1 MHISVNTFEGSS
13 PHTRGALPSR
23 ELFSLAVRIIPAY
36 AGSTA
41 GRGSSIVAVGDHP
54 RIRGEHLIDRAREK
68 NVTGSSP
75 HTRGARPGPGRGR
88 GRGRI
93 IPAYAGSTPARP
105 GPASAGPDHPRI
117 RGEHAGAVCV
127 SVNGLGSSPHTRGAP
142 GRAASARL
150 HRGIIPAYAGSTPS
164 PCYCGAARPD
174 HPRIRGEHNL
184 GEECSRE
191 GTGSSPHTRGAPQ
204 ARLRRRFRARIIPAY
219 AGSTTASWI
228 GDSSRTDHPR
238 IRGEHETHRAGHP
251 PSTGSSPH
259 TRGAPES
266 AWSFQQSRR
275 IIPAY
280 AGSTSGS
287 GTSGAPGRDH
297 PRIRGEHHQMTATI
311 LNGSGSSPHTR
322 GAHHGVRTHDRVGG
336 IIPAYAGSTT
346 PGVSDRGYP
355 GDHPRIRGEH
365 RVASRRHVQMPGSSP
380 HTRGALHSA
389 IWDQQRAGI
398 IPAYAGSTSGV
409 AVRARGRRDH
419 PRIRGEHS
427 VFIEFHGRYLGSSPH
442 TRGARRIRVT
452 GIGRCRIIP
461 AYAGSTGSS
470 LIRPCTKS
478 DHPRIRG
485 EHRSSPIRS
494 ATASGSSPHTRGA
507 LLIANSCGGQA
518 RIIPAY
524 AGSTRLQ
531 RRLGMEQPDHPRI
544 RGEHL
549 RWRP

>member
-36 AGSTA
+36 AGSTSGVYA
-41 GRGSSIVAVGDHP
+41 QHSSAEDHP
-54 RIRGEHLIDRAREK
+54 RIRGEHCRPWFID
-68 NVTGSSP
+68 S
-75 HTRGARPGPGRGR
+75 RGW
-88 GRGRI
+88 
-93 IPAYAGSTPARP
+93 
-105 GPASAGPDHPRI
+105 
-117 RGEHAGAVCV
+117 
-127 SVNGLGSSPHTRGAP
+127 GSSPHTRGAP

-380 HTRGALHSA
+380 HTRGAPFVIAASFL
-389 IWDQQRAGI
+389 
-398 IPAYAGSTSGV
+398 V
-409 AVRARGRRDH
+409 LLDH
-419 PRIRGEHS
+419 PRIRGEHIPYFS
-427 VFIEFHGRYLGSSPH
+427 IGSRSPGSSPH
-442 TRGARRIRVT
+442 TRGAPRLAPARLRRR
-452 GIGRCRIIP
+452 RIIP
-461 AYAGSTGSS
+461 AYAGSTHVRASAD
-470 LIRPCTKS
+470 RAPP

-485 EHRSSPIRS
+485 EHPPQSLDQDQSR
-494 ATASGSSPHTRGA
+494 
-507 LLIANSCGGQA
+507 

-524 AGSTRLQ
+524 AGSTRS
-531 RRLGMEQPDHPRI
+531 RRSLTI
-544 RGEHL
+544 S
-549 RWRP
+549 

>member
-36 AGSTA
+36 AGSTSGVYA
-41 GRGSSIVAVGDHP
+41 QHSSAEDHP
-54 RIRGEHLIDRAREK
+54 RIRGEHCRPWFID
-68 NVTGSSP
+68 S
-75 HTRGARPGPGRGR
+75 RGW
-88 GRGRI
+88 
-93 IPAYAGSTPARP
+93 
-105 GPASAGPDHPRI
+105 
-117 RGEHAGAVCV
+117 
-127 SVNGLGSSPHTRGAP
+127 GSSPHTRGAP

-297 PRIRGEHHQMTATI
+297 PRIRGEHPIAAKPDNLVM
-311 LNGSGSSPHTR
+311 GSSPHTR
-322 GAHHGVRTHDRVGG
+322 GAHPRHVGEGIEGRIIPAYAGSTSMVPTSAIKHEGSSPHTRGALSESLLGYLEVG
-336 IIPAYAGSTT
+336 IIPAYAGST
-346 PGVSDRGYP
+346 V
-355 GDHPRIRGEH
+355 E
-365 RVASRRHVQMPGSSP
+365 
-380 HTRGALHSA
+380 
-389 IWDQQRAGI
+389 
-398 IPAYAGSTSGV
+398 
-409 AVRARGRRDH
+409 
-419 PRIRGEHS
+419 
-427 VFIEFHGRYLGSSPH
+427 
-442 TRGARRIRVT
+442 
-452 GIGRCRIIP
+452 
-461 AYAGSTGSS
+461 
-470 LIRPCTKS
+470 
-478 DHPRIRG
+478 
-485 EHRSSPIRS
+485 
-494 ATASGSSPHTRGA
+494 
-507 LLIANSCGGQA
+507 
-518 RIIPAY
+518 
-524 AGSTRLQ
+524 
-531 RRLGMEQPDHPRI
+531 
-544 RGEHL
+544 
-549 RWRP
+549 